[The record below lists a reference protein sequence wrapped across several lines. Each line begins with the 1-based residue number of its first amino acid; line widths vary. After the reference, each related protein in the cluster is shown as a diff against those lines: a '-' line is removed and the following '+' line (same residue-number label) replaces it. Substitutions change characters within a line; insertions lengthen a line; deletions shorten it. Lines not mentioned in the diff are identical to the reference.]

1 MIIAF
6 AIIAFLGLMVAS
18 ELADKNKKHK
28 ALKLSATEDASAGL
42 SGQRNYQQP
51 SNGYGGHYPP
61 PYYQQG
67 PIFSPDKRY
76 IWDAQN
82 QRWIPNNG
90 GMWIGLFIGLAIG
103 IGIALLM
110 YFA

>member
-1 MIIAF
+1 MFYAVCILAF
-6 AIIAFLGLMVAS
+6 FGLMIAS
-18 ELADKNKKHK
+18 ELSDKSKKRKVVALDKNL
-28 ALKLSATEDASAGL
+28 ALEAPPERAFK
-42 SGQRNYQQP
+42 QQQ
-51 SNGYGGHYPP
+51 NGYQGHYPP

-82 QRWIPNNG
+82 QCWIPNNG
-90 GMWIGLFIGLAIG
+90 GLGIGLIIGLAIG
-103 IGIALLM
+103 IGLALLL